1 MALKLRTGAVG
12 RARMES
18 FQSRPHQSQQS
29 PHIETRTE
37 TDMLLYN
44 TPLAPNP
51 RRVRIF
57 LAEKNVTIPIRDVNL
72 IAQEHK
78 SEAYGRINPLNE
90 APALVLDDGATL
102 TESVAICRYI
112 ESVYPE
118 PPLLGRN
125 AREQAFIEM
134 WQRRVEFRLF
144 IPVALAFRHS
154 HPALARLES
163 PQRPEFAE
171 LQRPRA
177 QQMMRFLDEE
187 LASRRFIASDD
198 FTIADIT
205 AIVAMDLTKA
215 ARVDIPEDLPHL
227 SRWRTEVS
235 ARPSVVP

>member
-1 MALKLRTGAVG
+1 
-12 RARMES
+12 
-18 FQSRPHQSQQS
+18 
-29 PHIETRTE
+29 
-37 TDMLLYN
+37 MLFYN

-57 LAEKNVTIPIRDVNL
+57 LAEKNAAIPTHDVNL
-72 IAQEHK
+72 LADEHK
-78 SEAYGRINPLNE
+78 NEAYSQINALSE
-90 APALVLDDGATL
+90 TPALVLDDGAVL

-112 ESVYPE
+112 ESLYPE
-118 PPLLGRN
+118 PALLGRG
-125 AREQAFIEM
+125 AREQAFVEM

-171 LQRPRA
+171 HQRPRA
-177 QQMMRFLDEE
+177 QQMMRFLDQE

-205 AIVAMDLTKA
+205 AIVAMDLTKLG
-215 ARVDIPEDLPHL
+215 RVEIPQDLPHL
-227 SRWRTEVS
+227 SRWRTEVA
-235 ARPSVVP
+235 ARPSVIP

>member
-1 MALKLRTGAVG
+1 
-12 RARMES
+12 
-18 FQSRPHQSQQS
+18 
-29 PHIETRTE
+29 
-37 TDMLLYN
+37 MLLYN

-57 LAEKNVTIPIRDVNL
+57 LAEKNVTIPVRDVNL
-72 IAQEHK
+72 LEQEHK
-78 SEAYGRINPLNE
+78 QESYSAINALE
-90 APALVLDDGATL
+90 EVPALVLDDGATL

-112 ESVYPE
+112 ESLYPA
-118 PPLLGRN
+118 PPLFGRN
-125 AREQAFIEM
+125 AREQAFVEM

-154 HPALARLES
+154 HPALAKLES
-163 PQRPEFAE
+163 PQLPQLAE
-171 LQRPRA
+171 YQRPRA
-177 QQMMRFLDEE
+177 QQMMRFLDSE

-205 AIVAMDLTKA
+205 AIVAMDLTNFA
-215 ARVDIPEDLPHL
+215 GVDIPDDLPHL

>member
-1 MALKLRTGAVG
+1 
-12 RARMES
+12 
-18 FQSRPHQSQQS
+18 
-29 PHIETRTE
+29 
-37 TDMLLYN
+37 MLLYN

-57 LAEKNVTIPIRDVNL
+57 LAEKNVTIPVRDVNL
-72 IAQEHK
+72 LEQEHK
-78 SEAYGRINPLNE
+78 QESYSAINALE
-90 APALVLDDGATL
+90 EVPALVLDDGATL

-112 ESVYPE
+112 ESLYPA
-118 PPLLGRN
+118 PPLFGRN
-125 AREQAFIEM
+125 AREQAFVEM

-154 HPALARLES
+154 HPALAKLES
-163 PQRPEFAE
+163 PQLPQLAE
-171 LQRPRA
+171 YQRPRA
-177 QQMMRFLDEE
+177 QQMMRFLDSE

-205 AIVAMDLTKA
+205 AIVAMDLTKFA
-215 ARVDIPEDLPHL
+215 GVDIPDDLPHL

>member
-1 MALKLRTGAVG
+1 
-12 RARMES
+12 
-18 FQSRPHQSQQS
+18 
-29 PHIETRTE
+29 
-37 TDMLLYN
+37 MLLYN

-57 LAEKNVTIPIRDVNL
+57 LAEKNVTIPMRDVNL
-72 IAQEHK
+72 MAHEHK
-78 SEAYGRINPLNE
+78 NEAYSAVNALE
-90 APALVLDDGATL
+90 EVPALVLDDGAVL

-112 ESVYPE
+112 ESLYPE
-118 PPLLGRN
+118 PPLFGRDG
-125 AREQAFIEM
+125 REQAFVEM

-144 IPVALAFRHS
+144 APVALAFRHS

-177 QQMMRFLDEE
+177 QQMMRFLDQE

-205 AIVAMDLTKA
+205 AIVAMDLTNFA
-215 ARVDIPEDLPHL
+215 GVDIPDDLPHL

>member
-1 MALKLRTGAVG
+1 
-12 RARMES
+12 
-18 FQSRPHQSQQS
+18 
-29 PHIETRTE
+29 
-37 TDMLLYN
+37 MLLYN

-57 LAEKNVTIPIRDVNL
+57 LAEKDVTIPVRDVNL
-72 IAQEHK
+72 LEQEHK
-78 SEAYGRINPLNE
+78 QESYSAVNALEE
-90 APALVLDDGATL
+90 VPALVLDDGATL

-112 ESVYPE
+112 ESLYPE
-118 PPLLGRN
+118 PPLFGRN
-125 AREQAFIEM
+125 AREQAFVEM

-163 PQRPEFAE
+163 PQWPQLAE
-171 LQRPRA
+171 HQRPRA
-177 QQMMRFLDEE
+177 QKIMRFLDGE

-205 AIVAMDLTKA
+205 AIVAMDLTKL
-215 ARVDIPEDLPHL
+215 ARVDIPDDLPHL